1 MTKLQLIDAVQSRDL
16 ATLQALIEAG
26 TDVNEQDEQG
36 WTPLSWAAGK
46 GDLAAVRLLID
57 NGADVFKT
65 GRDQRTPYM
74 IALAA
79 GHVEIVQ
86 LLQQAEAAINA
97 NASTRRE
104 VTYCQAFPVGQ
115 LRRFTAW
122 KESSST
128 NGHRSLADEDLVFL
142 HQDYSV
148 TESMWHNENVIFSDE
163 SPAWREFCTN
173 ELGFKVPTEIELAL
187 RES

>member
-1 MTKLQLIDAVQSRDL
+1 MTKLHLIDAVQRRDL

-36 WTPLSWAAGK
+36 WTPLSCAAGK
-46 GDLAAVRLLID
+46 GDLAAGRLLID
-57 NGADVFKT
+57 NGADVFKA

-86 LLQQAEAAINA
+86 LLQQAEAGFDA
-97 NASTRRE
+97 NGSPKE
-104 VTYCQAFPVGQ
+104 VIYCQAFPVSQ
-115 LRRFTAW
+115 LRRFVAW
-122 KESSST
+122 RENST
-128 NGHRSLADEDLVFL
+128 NGHRALADDDLVFL

-148 TESMWHNENVIFSDE
+148 TESMWHNENVVFTDE
-163 SPAWREFCTN
+163 SSARKEFCTN
-173 ELGFKVPTEIELAL
+173 ELGFKVPTEVELA
-187 RES
+187 SK